1 MDNVIQG
8 QERALSVDFFR
19 GFTMFLL
26 VSNFGELFNPAS
38 GNAVIAAIG
47 GQLEHVNWSGLA
59 FWDLIQP
66 FFMFIVGVSMPFA
79 FSKRWARGDSWNK
92 TFRSALRRSLL
103 LLLLGWLISSGEK
116 FSSYTNVLAQ
126 LSVTYMVAFLLMR
139 KPVIWQ
145 IIISF
150 ALLLF
155 TDFIYQVW
163 PVEGFNQAFTA
174 DHNFGSWL
182 DIQLTGQLSED
193 RWVAFNAIPT
203 SAHTI
208 WGVLTGKLLMNN
220 WPSRKKIMTLVIP
233 GLAAVITGY
242 TMHPFIPII
251 KRLCT
256 SSFIIVSG
264 GWCLLALAFSYW
276 LIDVKNI
283 KKPAFF
289 FAIVGMNPLFIYL
302 FVHSGGKEML
312 TNLIKPITYRLFSW
326 MSLEAVPVV
335 NILAVSLML
344 WYICYYMYKK
354 KVFIRI

>member
-1 MDNVIQG
+1 
-8 QERALSVDFFR
+8 
-19 GFTMFLL
+19 
-26 VSNFGELFNPAS
+26 
-38 GNAVIAAIG
+38 
-47 GQLEHVNWSGLA
+47 VNYISE
-59 FWDLIQP
+59 
-66 FFMFIVGVSMPFA
+66 
-79 FSKRWARGDSWNK
+79 KRK
-92 TFRSALRRSLL
+92 L
-103 LLLLGWLISSGEK
+103 SGEK

-126 LSVTYMVAFLLMR
+126 LSVTYMIAFLLMR

-145 IIISF
+145 IIVSF
-150 ALLLF
+150 ALLIF
-155 TDFIYQVW
+155 TDVIYQVW
-163 PVEGFNQAFTA
+163 PVEGFNQPFTA

-208 WGVLTGKLLMNN
+208 WGVLTGKLLMSN

-242 TMHPFIPII
+242 ALHPFIPII

-256 SSFIIVSG
+256 SSFVIVSG

-289 FAIVGMNPLFIYL
+289 FAFVGMNPLFIYL
-302 FVHSGGKEML
+302 FVHSGGKNML
-312 TNLIKPITYRLFSW
+312 TNLILPITYRLFSW
-326 MSLEAVPVV
+326 VSLDAVHVV
-335 NILAVSLML
+335 NILTVSLML